1 MGGGSLGS
9 SLACGSN
16 YIDSAFSWLV
26 YGPFSLV
33 GATAAEFK
41 VNLFLNSE
49 TGADYANWMA
59 STDGD
64 MFFGNRISGSSGGVF
79 SPHTL
84 DLSNVFT
91 IGDLRGNP
99 SVYVAVIFQSDGGT
113 NLSEGAAVDDIVLRK
128 CIVTT
133 CPALSDPAAPEGSHL
148 VQTNAVLRR
157 SDSARP

>member
-9 SLACGSN
+9 SLACSTN
-16 YIDSAFSWLV
+16 YIDLANAWMV

-41 VNLFLNSE
+41 INLFLNSE

-59 STDGD
+59 STDGN
-64 MFFGNRISGSSGGVF
+64 FFAGNRISGSSGGVF
-79 SPHTL
+79 SPQTL

-91 IGDLRGNP
+91 IGGLLGNP
-99 SVYVAVIFQSDGGT
+99 SVYVAVIFQSDGDT
-113 NLSEGAAVDDIVLRK
+113 NLPEGAAVDDIVVRK
-128 CIVTT
+128 CMIVS
-133 CPALSDPAAPEGSHL
+133 CGAQQDFAAPEGSHL
-148 VQTNAVLRR
+148 AQTNAVLSR